1 MPTDETGPMASGD
14 IKHSRKS
21 FPEDGR
27 DGTEPVSV
35 HGYSFYAVF
44 TIEADT

>member
-1 MPTDETGPMASGD
+1 MPTDETRPMVSGD
-14 IKHSRKS
+14 RKHCRKS
-21 FPEDGR
+21 FSEDGM
-27 DGTEPVSV
+27 DGTELVSV